1 MAETFARER
10 FQSLPEMFFSR
21 AQAFGDRARYRA
33 YRQAGWNEVGW
44 SAMAQAVRELAAGLI
59 ALGVEPGSR
68 VAIFAASRPEWL
80 ELDLA
85 IQAAG
90 AITIPI
96 YPSNL
101 AGDAGFILLDAS
113 ARVIAVEGE
122 KQLGRVREAIAHGVE
137 LEAGKLV
144 PLTIDHIVVIEGA
157 AEGKEVLSLDALR
170 ALGRRTPASEEID
183 RRIARLDRSD
193 VATIVYTSGTTGQP
207 KGVVQSHGNHLA
219 MIENIAELN
228 LVQEG
233 DVDFFFL
240 PLAHSFARMIA
251 YYGLFVGSVTAY
263 ARSIDT
269 LAQDIVATRPNVIPA
284 VPRIYEKI
292 YARIHANRDDGG
304 TVKRWVFDWAIGV
317 GRRRSA
323 CAQAGEPLA
332 GLLPLETWLADRL
345 VFHRIH
351 QLLGGQVRYLICGAS
366 PLAREIMEFFHA
378 CGLLIL
384 EGYGLT
390 ETTPALT
397 VNRPGSFKFG
407 TVGRALPQVEISIA
421 ADGEILARGPNV
433 ALGYYNRPDATAEA
447 WDREGWFH
455 TGDIGE
461 FDAEGFLRITDRKKD
476 LIKTSGGK
484 YVAPQKIENLL
495 KTQPFISQAV
505 VIGENRK
512 YCTALIA
519 LDPDATPRLVAEH
532 GLGSSEDGALAR
544 HPAVLKRI
552 EAEVQAVNARLASF
566 ETIKYFRLL
575 PHELSEQSGELT
587 PTLKV
592 KRKVVASK
600 FRDLIEEMY
609 PS

>member
-1 MAETFARER
+1 VAETSTRGH

-21 AQAFGDRARYRA
+21 AQAFGGRPRYRVH
-33 YRQAGWNEVGW
+33 REGEWREVGW
-44 SAMAQAVRELAAGLI
+44 SASAEAVREMAAGLI
-59 ALGVEPGSR
+59 ALGVAPGAR

-101 AGDAGFILLDAS
+101 ANDAGFILLDAG
-113 ARVIAVEGE
+113 ARVIAVEGA
-122 KQLGRVREAIAHGVE
+122 KHLARVSEAVERGVE
-137 LEAGKLV
+137 LEAGRV
-144 PLTIDHIVVIEGA
+144 APLAIDRIVLIDGTATGEDVIA
-157 AEGKEVLSLDALR
+157 LDALR
-170 ALGRRTPASEEID
+170 ALGRRAPASEEIE
-183 RRIARLDRSD
+183 RRMARLSRSD
-193 VATIVYTSGTTGQP
+193 IATIVYTSGTTGQP
-207 KGVVQSHGNHLA
+207 KGVVQSHGNHLS
-219 MIENIAELN
+219 MIENIAELG
-228 LVQEG
+228 LVEEG

-251 YYGLFVGSVTAY
+251 YYGLFVGSITAY

-269 LAQDIVATRPNVIPA
+269 LAPDIVATQPNVIPA

-292 YARIHANRDDGG
+292 YARIQANRDDGG
-304 TVKRWVFDWAIGV
+304 AAKRMVFDWAIGV

-323 CAQAGEPLA
+323 CEQAGEPLA
-332 GLLPLETWLADRL
+332 GLLRLETWLADRL

-351 QLLGGQVRYLICGAS
+351 QLLGGHVRYLISGAS

-407 TVGRALPQVEISIA
+407 TVGRALPEVDLLIA
-421 ADGEILARGPNV
+421 SDGEILARGPNV

-447 WDREGWFH
+447 WDAEGWFH

-461 FDAEGFLRITDRKKD
+461 LDAEGFLRITDRKKD

-519 LDPDATPRLVAEH
+519 LDPDAVTRLAAEYGLASSADGTVARNPE
-532 GLGSSEDGALAR
+532 
-544 HPAVLKRI
+544 VLKRI
-552 EAEVQAVNARLASF
+552 EGEVQAVNARLASF

-575 PHELSEQSGELT
+575 PHELSEQGGELT

-609 PS
+609 P